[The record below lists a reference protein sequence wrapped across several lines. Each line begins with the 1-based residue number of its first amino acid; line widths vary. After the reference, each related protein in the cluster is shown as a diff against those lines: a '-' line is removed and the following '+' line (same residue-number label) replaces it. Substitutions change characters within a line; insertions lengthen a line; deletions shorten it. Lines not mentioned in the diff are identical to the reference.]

1 MSQRW
6 RGTER
11 ETENRYYV
19 LAVQDKQ
26 NRIKS
31 SVCVWGCDRAGRLER
46 ERDREKL
53 GEIESK
59 ENNFLICRDT
69 CFCGEE
75 GNGQADKKRGS
86 SERKK

>member
-31 SVCVWGCDRAGRLER
+31 SVGLRSGRKIR
-46 ERDREKL
+46 ERKKESKRERKKL
-53 GEIESK
+53 REIKSK

-75 GNGQADKKRGS
+75 GNGQADKK
-86 SERKK
+86 KKGK